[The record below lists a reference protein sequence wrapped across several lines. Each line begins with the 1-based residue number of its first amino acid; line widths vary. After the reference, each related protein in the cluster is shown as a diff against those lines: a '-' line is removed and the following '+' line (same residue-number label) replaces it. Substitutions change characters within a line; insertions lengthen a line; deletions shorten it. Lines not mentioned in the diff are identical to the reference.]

1 MKTQGIYLL
10 AARARPPEH
19 VPDPAPTVGCG
30 ADPNDEEGPAPGDV
44 EPPIDEDL
52 MRLFTLSHQLLSKF
66 LRLIKVGIL
75 ILVASSYSSS

>member
-19 VPDPAPTVGCG
+19 VPEPAATAAGCG
-30 ADPNDEEGPAPGDV
+30 ADPNDDEGPAPPGDE

-52 MRLFTLSHQLLSKF
+52 MRLFTLSHQFFSLNF
-66 LRLIKVGIL
+66 LD
-75 ILVASSYSSS
+75 